1 MNSTQR
7 PRPPRRASEPHP
19 PVYLGV
25 ILVVVAVAFGA
36 ILLVKGGG
44 IGFED
49 DAKDVK
55 IETGAKDEAPT
66 TTAPTE
72 TSSPATSVPAAEL
85 KIAVLN
91 GAGKNGFAAAGV
103 TFLSVAGY
111 PNATPGNSV
120 SQVTSTGVYFA
131 PGFEADAKS
140 VAALLSIGEVKPMPA
155 EPLGKSA
162 TDVGEGTGVVVV
174 LGPDVEG
181 IISATKT
188 DGSGTGSGTT
198 SGTSSGTG
206 ATTDTTG
213 SGTTADA
220 GDSGT

>member
-7 PRPPRRASEPHP
+7 PRPPRRASEPNP
-19 PVYLGV
+19 PVFLGV

-44 IGFED
+44 IGYED
-49 DAKDVK
+49 DVKDVK
-55 IETGAKDEAPT
+55 IETGTKDQAPT

-72 TSSPATSVPAAEL
+72 TSPPVTSVPAAEL

-111 PNATPGNSV
+111 PNATPGNSA
-120 SQVTSTGVYFA
+120 SQVTTTTVYFA
-131 PGFEADAKS
+131 PGFEADAKA

-162 TDVGEGTGVVVV
+162 TDVGADTGVVVV

-188 DGSGTGSGTT
+188 DGSGSGTT
-198 SGTSSGTG
+198 SGTSTGSG
-206 ATTDTTG
+206 ATTTTTG
-213 SGTTADA
+213 SGSTAGA